1 MTGAIV
7 PLTRVGMRYLPAM
20 GRGLGTLM
28 TYLGVDAAMDFV
40 ADLVTSTGRPD
51 WSIDNFV
58 DKFGEVVGN
67 HPGRAI
73 PIAEAAIRA
82 CGSDKVLD
90 MMENIDTSDF
100 DSDEKNQVKDLIK
113 VLRSTENS
121 IERVTGDGDD
131 DTVWGI
137 DKRDYQKQRIS
148 DKIAMGYVKTLI
160 SFFGSTTDIRAL
172 REALFKVE
180 DEHFDLYDDMS
191 EVIHG

>member
-28 TYLGVDAAMDFV
+28 TYLGMDAAMDFV

-51 WSIDNFV
+51 WSVDNFI

-82 CGSDKVLD
+82 CGSDKVLE
-90 MMENIDTSDF
+90 MMENIDISDF
-100 DSDEKNQVKDLIK
+100 DKDEKNQVKDLIQ

-121 IERVTGDGDD
+121 VERVTGDQDD

-148 DKIAMGYVKTLI
+148 DKVAMGYVNTLI

-180 DEHFDLYDDMS
+180 DEHLDLYDDMS